1 MRAQETQ
8 EPGVGVSAG
17 GEEGDVSRE
26 AHTRASAE
34 LGTVFLKQSARTQVL
49 PLVSFYVLIS
59 LKSDGL

>member
-1 MRAQETQ
+1 M
-8 EPGVGVSAG
+8 GVSAG

-34 LGTVFLKQSARTQVL
+34 LGTVFLKQSARTQVF
-49 PLVSFYVLIS
+49 PLVSFYILIS